1 VSVTDG
7 PAAKYIHV
15 LCCLNAAS
23 MRHFPWVLKVSL
35 RKCKPLAKGTETEY
49 TEESLGKA
57 VKLYIK
63 LARVTG
69 FVIVIDTLC

>member
-1 VSVTDG
+1 MSGTVG

-23 MRHFPWVLKVSL
+23 MRHFPWVSRVSL

-49 TEESLGKA
+49 TEESLWKA

-63 LARVTG
+63 LAGVEG
-69 FVIVIDTLC
+69 VIVVDALC

>member
-1 VSVTDG
+1 
-7 PAAKYIHV
+7 
-15 LCCLNAAS
+15 